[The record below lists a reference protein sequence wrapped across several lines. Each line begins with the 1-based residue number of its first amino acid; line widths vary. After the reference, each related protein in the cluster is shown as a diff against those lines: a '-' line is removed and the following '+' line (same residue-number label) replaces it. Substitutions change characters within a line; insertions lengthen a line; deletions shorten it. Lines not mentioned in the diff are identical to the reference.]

1 MNSWTKRKAISLR
14 SVIPHAVLM
23 VYIGIILFP
32 LGWVLGSSFKT
43 NKEIIASPWSF
54 PDEWHLSNY
63 WNAWTGA
70 HVSHYFTN
78 SLVISVISAMMTL
91 ILGTSTSFAFTRMK
105 FPRLSKVINRVL
117 IVALLVPAGSL
128 LVPLYMLLRN
138 MHLYNT
144 PLALILPYI
153 TLGLPLTVFMI
164 SAFFKSIPSE
174 LEEAGTMDGLSIY
187 GLLWRVIVPITVP
200 PLIPVFMLNF
210 LSNWNE
216 FMMANL
222 FLTKEKFRTL
232 PVSMVAFYDQLN
244 MNYGSLCAAIMFSLI
259 PALLIYVF
267 LQKRIIACMKA

>member
-1 MNSWTKRKAISLR
+1 MRKASALR
-14 SVIPHAVLM
+14 GVIPHAVLV

-32 LGWVLGSSFKT
+32 LVWVLNSSFKT
-43 NKEIIASPWSF
+43 NKEIIAFPWSF
-54 PDEWHLSNY
+54 PDEWLLSNY

-70 HVSHYFTN
+70 HVSQYFTN
-78 SLVISVISAMMTL
+78 SVVISLISAMMTL
-91 ILGTSTSFAFTRMK
+91 MLGTATSFALTRMK
-105 FPRLSKVINRVL
+105 FPGLSKVINRVL
-117 IVALLVPAGSL
+117 LLALLVPAGSL
-128 LVPLYMLLRN
+128 LVPLYMLLRS

-153 TLGLPLTVFMI
+153 TVGLPLTVFMI

-174 LEEAGTMDGLSIY
+174 LEEAGIMDGLSIY
-187 GLLWRVIVPITVP
+187 GLLWRVLVPITVP

-244 MNYGSLCAAIMFSLI
+244 MNYGSLCASIMFSLI
-259 PALLIYVF
+259 PVLLMYVI
-267 LQKRIIACMKA
+267 LQKRIIECVKA

>member
-1 MNSWTKRKAISLR
+1 MKIWTKRQAISLR
-14 SVIPHAVLM
+14 GALPHAILM
-23 VYIGIILFP
+23 AYIGIILFP
-32 LGWVLGSSFKT
+32 LGWVFNSSFKT
-43 NKEIIASPWSF
+43 NKEIIAFPWSF
-54 PDEWHLSNY
+54 PHEWLLSNY

-78 SLVISVISAMMTL
+78 SLVISMISAVMTL
-91 ILGTSTSFAFTRMK
+91 ILSTSTSYALTRMK
-105 FPRLSKVINRVL
+105 FSGLSQIIHRVL
-117 IVALLVPAGSL
+117 MVALLVPAGSL
-128 LVPLYMLLRN
+128 LVPLYMLLRS

-153 TLGLPLTVFMI
+153 TFGLPLSVFMI
-164 SAFFKSIPSE
+164 SAFLKSIPSE
-174 LEEAGTMDGLSIY
+174 LEEAGVMDGLSIY

-259 PALLIYVF
+259 PALLMYVL
-267 LQKRIIACMKA
+267 LQKRIIASVKA

>member
-1 MNSWTKRKAISLR
+1 
-14 SVIPHAVLM
+14 M
-23 VYIGIILFP
+23 VYIVIILFP
-32 LGWVLGSSFKT
+32 LAWVLNSSFKT
-43 NKEIIASPWSF
+43 NKEIIAFPWSF
-54 PDEWHLSNY
+54 PHEWLLSNY
-63 WNAWTGA
+63 GNAWTGA

-78 SLVISVISAMMTL
+78 SLVVSSISAVMTL
-91 ILGTSTSFAFTRMK
+91 ILGTSTSFALIRMK

-117 IVALLVPAGSL
+117 MVALLVPAGSL
-128 LVPLYMLLRN
+128 LVPLYMLLRSF
-138 MHLYNT
+138 HLYNT
-144 PLALILPYI
+144 PLALIMPYI
-153 TLGLPLTVFMI
+153 TIGLPPTVFMI
-164 SAFFKSIPSE
+164 SGFFKSFPSE

-259 PALLIYVF
+259 PVVLMYF
-267 LQKRIIACMKA
+267 LMQKRIIACIKA